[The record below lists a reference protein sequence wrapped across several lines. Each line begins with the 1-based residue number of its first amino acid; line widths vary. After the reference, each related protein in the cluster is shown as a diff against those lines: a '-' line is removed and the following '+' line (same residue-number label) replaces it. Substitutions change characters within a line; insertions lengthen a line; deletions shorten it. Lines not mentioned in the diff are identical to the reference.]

1 MSAASRGLASQSA
14 QAVAFVWVNQAG
26 TVWYPEEGDVVYHW
40 DGYTY
45 REMECRGGTMHD
57 NGSVEEQRLIA
68 Q

>member
-1 MSAASRGLASQSA
+1 MSAASRGLASHTA

-26 TVWYPEEGDVVYHW
+26 TVWYPEEGDVVYDR
-40 DGYTY
+40 DGYAY
-45 REMECRGGTMHD
+45 RGMEGRGGTMYD